1 MNETVARPPR
11 RFVPVDVDFA
21 DWAQLAPLFDALDAR
36 PIESRADLEAW
47 LADYEELLACFGE
60 YSARAY
66 INMTCHTD
74 DPEIERRYLHL
85 VTEIQ
90 PRVDPRLHALKRR
103 YLATPFRE
111 QLDRRTF
118 EVFDRDVTAE
128 VGLFQEANVPL
139 LAELTTLDQ
148 QYDKL
153 SGAMTVEFRDEER
166 TIPQMG
172 RFQEDPDRA
181 TREAA
186 WAAVAERRLRD
197 RDAIESIFD
206 EMLAL
211 RQRVAENPG
220 LSDYRAYAWVDRGRF
235 DYTPDDCLRFHDAV
249 AEVVVPLRD
258 RIDERR
264 RAALGVPQL
273 RPWDLAVDPAG
284 RDRLRPF
291 ESSEQ
296 LCEGVQ
302 TILGRLDPE
311 FARELGRLRERGA
324 IDVES
329 RKGKAPGGYQYTLD
343 EIREPF
349 IFMNAAGLQRD
360 VETLLHE
367 GGHALHA
374 AATRDL
380 PLWYRHAPLEYCE
393 VASMAMEHLGRPH
406 LDVFYGPED
415 TTRAARKH
423 LEDVVTLMTWIATID
438 GFQHWLYT
446 HPGHGREERRQAWV
460 GLLDR
465 FYHKVDWTGHEA
477 ARDAMWQRQGHLFG
491 SPFYYIEYAI
501 AQIGALQIW
510 LQWKDDPERAI
521 GNYKRSLSLG
531 GSRPLPELFEAAEIQ
546 FDLSER
552 TLRPLMQAVSNELD
566 GG

>member
-1 MNETVARPPR
+1 MPTTPSR
-11 RFVPVDVDFA
+11 RFVPHEIDFA
-21 DWAQLAPLFDALDAR
+21 DWGQLAPLFDALDTR

-66 INMTCHTD
+66 IEVTCHTD
-74 DPEIERRYLHL
+74 DADVERRYLHL
-85 VTEIQ
+85 VTEIR
-90 PRVDPRLHALKRR
+90 PNVEPRLHALKRR

-111 QLDRRTF
+111 QLDPHAF
-118 EVFDRDVTAE
+118 EVFDRDVRAE
-128 VGLFQEANVPL
+128 VGLFRAANVPI

-153 SGAMTVEFRDEER
+153 SGAMTVVFRGEER

-172 RFQEDPDRA
+172 RFQEGPDRA
-181 TREAA
+181 VREEA
-186 WAAVAERRLRD
+186 WAAVAGRRLRD

-206 EMLAL
+206 QMLVL
-211 RQRVAENPG
+211 RQRVAEHAG
-220 LSDYRAYAWVDRGRF
+220 LPDYRAYAWVDRGRF
-235 DYTPDDCLRFHDAV
+235 DYTAEDCLRFHDAV

-264 RAALGVPQL
+264 RVALGVPTL

-302 TILGRLDPE
+302 TMFGRLDPE
-311 FARELGRLRERGA
+311 FAREIGRLRARGA
-324 IDVES
+324 LDVES

-406 LDVFYGPED
+406 LDVFYRPD
-415 TTRAARKH
+415 DAARAARKH
-423 LEDVVTLMTWIATID
+423 LEDVVTLMTWIAIID

-446 HPGHGREERRQAWV
+446 HPSHSREERRDAWM

-491 SPFYYIEYAI
+491 SPFYYVEYAI
-501 AQIGALQIW
+501 AQLGALQIW
-510 LQWKDDPERAI
+510 LQARADQ
-521 GNYKRSLSLG
+521 GRAVENYRRSLALG
-531 GSRPLPELFEAAEIQ
+531 GSRPLPELFAAAGIR
-546 FDLSER
+546 FDLSAE
-552 TLRPLMQAVSNELD
+552 TLVPVMDAVAGELD
-566 GG
+566 LAPV